1 MVCGVLWWCIYRWD
15 DVMTAT
21 HSDDWCWWCV
31 FRCMFVEYIDLTLS
45 TASRHRDEIRYV
57 LLTNVCCKSNI
68 IWNDIQQ
75 SGYIR
80 VYPTIQ
86 HQCHEWQW
94 KMKLLTGDERKPKV
108 KTEHWRASAS
118 TFDFFY
124 LMKYKNITCIKHIA
138 LYRNI

>member
-1 MVCGVLWWCIYRWD
+1 MYVCRI
-15 DVMTAT
+15 
-21 HSDDWCWWCV
+21 H
-31 FRCMFVEYIDLTLS
+31 LTLS

-57 LLTNVCCKSNI
+57 LLTNVCWNI

-94 KMKLLTGDERKPKV
+94 KMKLLTGDERKGENWALEGKCV
-108 KTEHWRASAS
+108 NFRLLLSHEIQE
-118 TFDFFY
+118 Y
-124 LMKYKNITCIKHIA
+124 NMYKAYSLIQKHIDYIFNQQA
-138 LYRNI
+138 LWLTMTIILLTKLASEQRLRK